1 MHDDVSRP
9 ARLYMPDCVGESE
22 SRLYDGVIAAL
33 KALPVSFDFPHSFSG
48 IKAADLFNLNALIGA
63 TIEDQVVAALNR
75 TRTVWDP
82 EHEWEDCMFIRRSQ
96 SFPDVRLVRRTL
108 ESVDVIMGIELKGWY
123 VLSKEKVPSF
133 RYQVAVGACA
143 PMDLICVVPW
153 YLDNAVSGEPRVL
166 TPWVEQARF
175 AAEWRDYWWEH
186 VRECEDS
193 NKRAIIQ
200 PEALSPYPSKADL
213 AHAVPV
219 YDTGGNFGRLP
230 RAKPLMESFIAE
242 VMKDEILGIPVQDWV
257 QFIALHTDAADPEAV
272 TRRLIKRTAA
282 AQDEV
287 CDLKADELLCLL
299 RKITGDFDFVE

>member
-48 IKAADLFNLNALIGA
+48 IKAANLFNLNALIGA

-153 YLDNAVSGEPRVL
+153 YLDNAAQRRAEGAHAMGGAGSFCRRVAGLLVGTCPRVRGFQTNVQL
-166 TPWVEQARF
+166 FSR
-175 AAEWRDYWWEH
+175 
-186 VRECEDS
+186 
-193 NKRAIIQ
+193 
-200 PEALSPYPSKADL
+200 
-213 AHAVPV
+213 
-219 YDTGGNFGRLP
+219 
-230 RAKPLMESFIAE
+230 KP
-242 VMKDEILGIPVQDWV
+242 
-257 QFIALHTDAADPEAV
+257 
-272 TRRLIKRTAA
+272 
-282 AQDEV
+282 
-287 CDLKADELLCLL
+287 
-299 RKITGDFDFVE
+299 